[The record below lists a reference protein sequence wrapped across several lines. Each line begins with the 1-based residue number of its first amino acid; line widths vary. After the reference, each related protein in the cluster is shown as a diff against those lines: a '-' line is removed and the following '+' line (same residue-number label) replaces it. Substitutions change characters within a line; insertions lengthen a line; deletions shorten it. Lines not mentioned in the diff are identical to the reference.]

1 DEIRELQRLLKKP
14 SLVGAFRQV
23 AQIPAFGRELLPG
36 NIGGLLRLKC
46 DEEIIHHLLYI
57 YNAWRKLLN
66 GVTAAERRV
75 DPQAVTAVR
84 LRNAMYCRT
93 DRDFLE
99 PLVRRGVIFVNFQAS
114 ERQVIWRNM
123 KRFPG
128 RIPSLGVFFEDLK
141 YFEDVAACVKS
152 LFDIPRG
159 QTVFQVLNQSF
170 VSVSS
175 TAASRDSSTQEA
187 GHRISREDRFD
198 TARRRLFLFVMQHLE
213 SLRPGSI
220 LLEQDGVKNI
230 FEATSQ
236 VQHQL
241 AREAYN
247 LGFRSAKLIDVLSK
261 DPDRIEAR
269 RSLLRARD
277 PQYFVYDEA
286 KFESL
291 VNRLVETYAE
301 AQRIERDPGSCIF
314 VADGNGECLKRRCGR
329 PYQRAFAESATFMTL
344 ENMHENQHLGLG
356 GLAPLF
362 IRRDVYL
369 AFFGP
374 LDPAH
379 LSQARGPEVILTPR
393 ATLHHRG
400 VVESGDVLGHASGYE
415 LPTPTLGPDMDN
427 PPSSSN
433 AGNALVLFR
442 RPRAESYS
450 PSQYSQPQDDPPA
463 LDVTG
468 ASESEQGLAG
478 ISFVMLERNKRRT
491 AALIPLNERVQLAV
505 GELVAQYAERGY
517 HPFDSSFHALAA
529 HQCVRAAMEEPD
541 RSVLLIHEDE
551 VRVQNF
557 KTLDSQSRKRRA
569 SEELGGRPRKFL
581 IF

>member
-1 DEIRELQRLLKKP
+1 
-14 SLVGAFRQV
+14 
-23 AQIPAFGRELLPG
+23 
-36 NIGGLLRLKC
+36 
-46 DEEIIHHLLYI
+46 
-57 YNAWRKLLN
+57 
-66 GVTAAERRV
+66 
-75 DPQAVTAVR
+75 
-84 LRNAMYCRT
+84 
-93 DRDFLE
+93 
-99 PLVRRGVIFVNFQAS
+99 
-114 ERQVIWRNM
+114 
-123 KRFPG
+123 
-128 RIPSLGVFFEDLK
+128 
-141 YFEDVAACVKS
+141 
-152 LFDIPRG
+152 
-159 QTVFQVLNQSF
+159 
-170 VSVSS
+170 
-175 TAASRDSSTQEA
+175 
-187 GHRISREDRFD
+187 
-198 TARRRLFLFVMQHLE
+198 
-213 SLRPGSI
+213 
-220 LLEQDGVKNI
+220 
-230 FEATSQ
+230 
-236 VQHQL
+236 
-241 AREAYN
+241 
-247 LGFRSAKLIDVLSK
+247 
-261 DPDRIEAR
+261 
-269 RSLLRARD
+269 
-277 PQYFVYDEA
+277 
-286 KFESL
+286 
-291 VNRLVETYAE
+291 
-301 AQRIERDPGSCIF
+301 
-314 VADGNGECLKRRCGR
+314 
-329 PYQRAFAESATFMTL
+329 
-344 ENMHENQHLGLG
+344 
-356 GLAPLF
+356 
-362 IRRDVYL
+362 
-369 AFFGP
+369 
-374 LDPAH
+374 
-379 LSQARGPEVILTPR
+379 ARGPEVILTPR

>member
-1 DEIRELQRLLKKP
+1 
-14 SLVGAFRQV
+14 
-23 AQIPAFGRELLPG
+23 
-36 NIGGLLRLKC
+36 
-46 DEEIIHHLLYI
+46 
-57 YNAWRKLLN
+57 
-66 GVTAAERRV
+66 
-75 DPQAVTAVR
+75 
-84 LRNAMYCRT
+84 
-93 DRDFLE
+93 
-99 PLVRRGVIFVNFQAS
+99 
-114 ERQVIWRNM
+114 
-123 KRFPG
+123 
-128 RIPSLGVFFEDLK
+128 
-141 YFEDVAACVKS
+141 
-152 LFDIPRG
+152 
-159 QTVFQVLNQSF
+159 
-170 VSVSS
+170 
-175 TAASRDSSTQEA
+175 
-187 GHRISREDRFD
+187 
-198 TARRRLFLFVMQHLE
+198 MQHLE